1 MDAALDELVSTRRS
15 LHAVAELVLAGPQL
29 TESDSIELRVTPGG
43 FGTVTAPAL
52 FVRDGRLVTADRE
65 VVVDGRTA
73 ADVAADCGVSATSLA
88 HVYDGGPKVAP
99 DEVLTVDEGAAAT
112 LAGAFALGDAALRA
126 FAPDQRPV
134 LWPEHFDVGI
144 TVGRV
149 NYGVSPGDE
158 HRPAPYAYVG
168 PWDVPA
174 GDFWNEPFGAARDL
188 DAFGDAEQLAAWFR
202 EGQRRA
208 GG

>member
-43 FGTVTAPAL
+43 FGTVAAPAL
-52 FVRDGRLVTADRE
+52 LVRDGRLVTADRE

-134 LWPEHFDVGI
+134 LWPEHFDVSVTI
-144 TVGRV
+144 DEV
-149 NYGVSPGDE
+149 NYGVSPGDSYLDE
-158 HRPAPYAYVG
+158 PYAYVG
-168 PWDVPA
+168 PFQARTGP
-174 GDFWNEPFGAARDL
+174 FWNAPFGSTRPLSELSDV
-188 DAFGDAEQLAAWFR
+188 DSVVAFFAEGSR
-202 EGQRRA
+202 S
-208 GG
+208 

>member
-1 MDAALDELVSTRRS
+1 
-15 LHAVAELVLAGPQL
+15 
-29 TESDSIELRVTPGG
+29 
-43 FGTVTAPAL
+43 
-52 FVRDGRLVTADRE
+52 
-65 VVVDGRTA
+65 
-73 ADVAADCGVSATSLA
+73 
-88 HVYDGGPKVAP
+88 VYDGGPKVAP
-99 DEVLTVDEGAAAT
+99 DEVLAVDEGAAAT

-168 PWDVPA
+168 PWEVPA

-188 DAFGDAEQLAAWFR
+188 DAFGDAEELAAWFR

>member
-1 MDAALDELVSTRRS
+1 MDVALDDLVTTRRS

-29 TESDSIELRVTPGG
+29 TQSDSIELRCTPGG
-43 FGTVTAPAL
+43 FGTVAPPGL
-52 FVRDGRLVTADRE
+52 HVRDGRVVRADRE

-73 ADVAADCGVSATSLA
+73 ADVAAECGVTATSLA

-99 DEVLTVDEGAAAT
+99 DEVLSVDEGAAVN
-112 LAGAFALGDAALRA
+112 LADAFALGDGALRA

-134 LWPEHFDVGI
+134 LWPEHFDIAV

-168 PWDVPA
+168 PWEVPD

-188 DAFGDAEQLAAWFR
+188 DGFRDVDDLAAWFR

-208 GG
+208 GE

>member
-1 MDAALDELVSTRRS
+1 MDVALDDLVTTRRS

-29 TESDSIELRVTPGG
+29 TESDSIELRFTPGG
-43 FGTVTAPAL
+43 FGTVAAPGL
-52 FVRDGRLVTADRE
+52 HVRDGRVVRADRE

-73 ADVAADCGVSATSLA
+73 ADVAADCGVTATSLA

-99 DEVLTVDEGAAAT
+99 DEVLSVDEGAAVT
-112 LAGAFALGDAALRA
+112 LAGAFALGDAALRS

-134 LWPEHFDVGI
+134 LWPEHFDIAV

-168 PWDVPA
+168 PWEVPD

-188 DAFGDAEQLAAWFR
+188 DGFRDVEELAAWFR
-202 EGQRRA
+202 EGQRRT
-208 GG
+208 GE

>member
-1 MDAALDELVSTRRS
+1 MDVALDDHVTTRRS

-29 TESDSIELRVTPGG
+29 TQSDSIELRSTPGG
-43 FGTVTAPAL
+43 FGTVAAPGL
-52 FVRDGRLVTADRE
+52 HVRDGRVVRADRE

-73 ADVAADCGVSATSLA
+73 ADVAAECGVTATSLA

-99 DEVLTVDEGAAAT
+99 DEVLSVDEGAAVT
-112 LAGAFALGDAALRA
+112 LADAFALGDGALRA

-134 LWPEHFDVGI
+134 LWPEHFDIAV

-168 PWDVPA
+168 PWEVPD
-174 GDFWNEPFGAARDL
+174 GGFWNEPFGAARDL
-188 DAFGDAEQLAAWFR
+188 DGFRDVDDLAAWFR

-208 GG
+208 GE